1 MPKIVDKAAKRREI
15 LKAAIAVFSQKGYHA
30 TKMADI
36 AVAARMG
43 KGTLYEYF
51 PTKESLPKEI
61 LSLFFEDSDDHL
73 TEIKQSGLSPIE
85 VVIAVIRLTLTEIDE
100 IAIVTP
106 LCFELLGSKELDQ
119 SLGLSES
126 FSIWLG
132 HLSQFLAEAIL
143 LGQSNGQINADV
155 NAKTFARMLVS
166 AVDGMGM
173 HYCVFQVDAAFLRE
187 QFQEL
192 ETMVRQRLQTVD
204 S

>member
-1 MPKIVDKAAKRREI
+1 MPKIVDKAAKRRDI
-15 LKAAIAVFSQKGYHA
+15 LEAAIAVFAQKGYHA

-36 AVAARMG
+36 AVAAGMG

-61 LSLFFEDSDDHL
+61 VNLFFEGSDDHL
-73 TEIKQSGLSPIE
+73 TKIKQSGLSPIE
-85 VVIAVIRLTLTEIDE
+85 VVIAVIQLTLTELDE
-100 IAIVTP
+100 IAAVTP
-106 LCFELLGSKELDQ
+106 LCFEVLGNKELDQ

-126 FSIWLG
+126 FAVWLEK
-132 HLSQFLAEAIL
+132 LSQFLVEAIL
-143 LGQSNGQINADV
+143 LGQSNGQINPDV
-155 NAKTFARMLVS
+155 NAKAFARMLVS

-173 HYCVFQVDAAFLRE
+173 HYSVFQVDAAFLKE

-204 S
+204 A